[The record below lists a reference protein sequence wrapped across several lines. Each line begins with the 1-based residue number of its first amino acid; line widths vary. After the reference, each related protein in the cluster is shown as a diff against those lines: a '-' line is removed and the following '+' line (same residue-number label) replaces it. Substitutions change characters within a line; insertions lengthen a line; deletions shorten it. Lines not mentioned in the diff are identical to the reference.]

1 MQLKTK
7 ADDALKRETTSHR
20 AETLNRTGSFS
31 SDGFV
36 KHNFMLLGL
45 DRVVDFATL
54 GEYRVV
60 TGQPLREVR
69 DQDIWATDIE
79 WDSNNDWNS
88 AKRER
93 VACALPRARDRKLA
107 RDRVRG

>member
-1 MQLKTK
+1 MQLETK
-7 ADDALKRETTSHR
+7 AEDAMNR
-20 AETLNRTGSFS
+20 AEFLTGAVQ
-31 SDGFV
+31 SDSDAFV

-60 TGQPLREVR
+60 TGQPPREVR

-79 WDSNNDWNS
+79 WDSNHEWSS

-93 VACALPRARDRKLA
+93 VACALPRARDRKRA